1 MAGANNLKRLSALYT
16 GRPVVVTGGEGSFGQ
31 ALQAAIKSFGG
42 VPISVDLRKGT
53 AGSDH
58 FFGCDIRDA
67 TAFAETLAAI
77 DSAHGIIGCV
87 IANAAI
93 DITAEAHQLT
103 PEDWRKIIE
112 TNLIGTTNLIALTYP
127 AMQAQ
132 RSGDILIASSGSS
145 LISFPFGLPY
155 TSSKA
160 AQLALSLGLRSEAK
174 RYGVNVSCAV
184 LPSLTT
190 DGESLSEVSAEPKAG
205 LDRSGFLNA
214 LPGKP
219 FDMNMAAMKA
229 LRGLDRRKGRII
241 FPMALAFIARLVGL
255 FPGFGAALRDDVA
268 KRFEHYGQAK

>member
-1 MAGANNLKRLSALYT
+1 MAGASNLKRLSALYS
-16 GRPVVVTGGEGSFGQ
+16 GLPIVVTGGEGSFGQ

-42 VPISVDLRKGT
+42 VPISVDLEKGSS
-53 AGSDH
+53 GSDH
-58 FFGCDIRDA
+58 FFRCDIRDA
-67 TAFAETLAAI
+67 DAFAETLAAI
-77 DSAHGIIGCV
+77 ESAHGKIGCV

-93 DITAEAHQLT
+93 DMTAEAHQLT
-103 PEDWRKIIE
+103 PEDWRSIIE

-127 AMQAQ
+127 AMQAR

-190 DGESLSEVSAEPKAG
+190 DGTNLSEVSAEPKAG
-205 LDRSGFLNA
+205 LNRSGFLNA
-214 LPGKP
+214 LPGRP
-219 FDMNMAAMKA
+219 YDMNEAALKA
-229 LRGLDRRKGRII
+229 LKGLDQRKGRII
-241 FPMALAFIARLVGL
+241 FPMALALTARLVGL
-255 FPGFGAALRDDVA
+255 FPSFGAAIRDDVA
-268 KRFEHYGQAK
+268 KRFERYGQAK